1 MCRVGMP
8 YNPASHRDSSALLD
22 AQCNWKILPCSRC
35 QLDIPYK
42 IRLGLVHT
50 FPDDSYGNGWNWQR

>member
-1 MCRVGMP
+1 MAIFNSYVKLPEGNFIGFDPSQKKMP
-8 YNPASHRDSSALLD
+8 RS
-22 AQCNWKILPCSRC
+22 
-35 QLDIPYK
+35 K